1 MNLKPFLEFQ
11 NENSTEYI
19 CFLES
24 KAWEILGI
32 YVKLCFFEVSV
43 ETIKSV
49 RPDNMKKYNFQW
61 KYDNSDFKSYLKLAL
76 VKQNTSS
83 FLLTLV

>member
-11 NENSTEYI
+11 NENSTEDI

-49 RPDNMKKYNFQW
+49 RRDNMKKYNFQW
-61 KYDNSDFKSYLKLAL
+61 RYDNSDFKSYLKLAL
-76 VKQNTSS
+76 IVDNISALLHLSS
-83 FLLTLV
+83 